1 MLLDRIAPV
10 IFVFLWS
17 TGWVVAKYAAIHSE
31 PFTFLAV
38 RYALSALAFLSL
50 CLAMRAAWPG
60 RAVAFKAL
68 YSGMFLHGFY
78 LGGLWWAIANGV
90 PAGISGVIAAMQPL
104 LTAMAAPLL
113 VGERLQGVQR
123 LGLLLGFLGIAI
135 AISPKLFDPAT
146 ADLAH
151 AAVPLAINLIAMCS
165 VTYGTLYQKKH
176 LQTGKLLPIATLQFV
191 GALIVTMPLVL
202 CFERMRFDGSAQ
214 AIGALIWSVSGLSMG
229 GVGLLLYLIR
239 RGKVSQA
246 ASLIY
251 MMPPTVALEA
261 FIAFG
266 EPLTLPLILGTI
278 VVVTGV
284 YLTNRPVKVPL
295 RDAKELQRA

>member
-1 MLLDRIAPV
+1 MSLDRIAPA
-10 IFVFLWS
+10 IFVLLWS

-31 PFTFLAV
+31 PFTFLVV

-50 CLAMRAAWPG
+50 ALAMRAAWPR
-60 RAVAFKAL
+60 RAVAFRAV

-90 PAGISGVIAAMQPL
+90 PAGISGIIAALQPL

-113 VGERLQGVQR
+113 IGERLQGIQR

-135 AISPKLFDPAT
+135 AISPKLLDPAT
-146 ADLAH
+146 ANLAR
-151 AAVPLAINLIAMCS
+151 AVVPLGINLIAMCS

-176 LQTGKLLPIATLQFV
+176 LQTGSLLPIATLQYV
-191 GALIVTMPLVL
+191 GAIIVTVPLML
-202 CFERMRFDGSAQ
+202 SFERMHFDGSVQ
-214 AIGALIWSVSGLSMG
+214 AIAALIWSVVGLSMG

-239 RGKVSQA
+239 RGQVSRA

-251 MMPPTVALEA
+251 LMPPTVALEA

-278 VVVTGV
+278 VVVMGV
-284 YLTNRPVKVPL
+284 YLTNRRAKVAPQ
-295 RDAKELQRA
+295 DMTELQRT